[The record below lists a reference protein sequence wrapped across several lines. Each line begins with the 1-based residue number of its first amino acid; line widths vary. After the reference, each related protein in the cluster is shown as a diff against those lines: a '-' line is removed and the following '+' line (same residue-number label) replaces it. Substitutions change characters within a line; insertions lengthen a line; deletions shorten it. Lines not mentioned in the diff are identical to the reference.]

1 VIGFDESKKILTRMS
16 EVKIGPSQKLVY
28 GTDGNMGNT
37 LRAGLPPGL
46 LNGMK
51 GTRPETKLP
60 AAFTQR
66 LKADDPKLAD
76 ISYAGEAYDA
86 VMIVALAA
94 ERAKSTEGVDIAS
107 EINGIME
114 ITNWAT
120 RPARRRRRSLI
131 APTAAPPTIASKV
144 ARSAAA

>member
-1 VIGFDESKKILTRMS
+1 
-16 EVKIGPSQKLVY
+16 
-28 GTDGNMGNT
+28 
-37 LRAGLPPGL
+37 
-46 LNGMK
+46 MK

-86 VMIVALAA
+86 VVIVALAA

-120 RPARRRRRSLI
+120 RPARRRRRSLT
-131 APTAAPPTIASKV
+131 APTAAPSTIASKV
-144 ARSAAA
+144 AQISCILKVTFSV